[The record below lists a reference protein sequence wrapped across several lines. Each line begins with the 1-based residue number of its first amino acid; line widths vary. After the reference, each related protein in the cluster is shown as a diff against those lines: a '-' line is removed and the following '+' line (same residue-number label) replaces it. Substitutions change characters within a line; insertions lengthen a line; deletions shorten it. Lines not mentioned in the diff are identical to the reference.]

1 MRIRPEIITIK
12 RYQNAIFTGVFQSST
27 KNFNLFASI
36 IYHFS
41 GSVYVGGWK
50 ESRSPFDMHK
60 LQVDGCKHGM
70 GL

>member
-12 RYQNAIFTGVFQSST
+12 RYKNAIFTGVFQSST
-27 KNFNLFASI
+27 KEFNFLTSI
-36 IYHFS
+36 IYHFD
-41 GSVYVGGWK
+41 GSVYIGGWK

-60 LQVDGCKHGM
+60 DKVDGCKHGI